1 MIAEIIVQM
10 IKENHEVAFLSL
22 SLIQHFGED
31 CAAAAAAYRRSRAG
45 QGRAGRS
52 GSAAVRRSSG

>member
-10 IKENHEVAFLSL
+10 IKENDEVAFLSL

-31 CAAAAAAYRRSRAG
+31 CAAAAAAYRR
-45 QGRAGRS
+45 
-52 GSAAVRRSSG
+52 